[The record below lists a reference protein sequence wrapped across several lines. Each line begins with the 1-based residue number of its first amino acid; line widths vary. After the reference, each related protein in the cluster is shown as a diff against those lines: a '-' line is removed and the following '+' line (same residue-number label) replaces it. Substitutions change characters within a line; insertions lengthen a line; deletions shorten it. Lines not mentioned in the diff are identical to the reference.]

1 MKKYAK
7 IINDKTKVCEVG
19 IGTNT
24 AFYKSL
30 GMEEIEVEQSYNGD
44 WYVAGYA
51 PEKPQELIN
60 KEEIQELKKQLDVTD
75 YKIIKCSEYS
85 LAGKELPYDIEYLHT
100 QRQAIRDRITELEG

>member
-1 MKKYAK
+1 MKKFAK
-7 IINDKTKVCEVG
+7 IIDDKTKICEVG

-24 AFYKSL
+24 SFYQSI
-30 GMEEIEVEQSYNGD
+30 GMEEIEVEQAYDGT

-51 PEKPQELIN
+51 PAKPQELIN
-60 KEEIQELKKQLDVTD
+60 KEEIKELKKQLDDTD

-85 LAGKELPYDIEYLHT
+85 LAGKELPYDVEYLHT

>member
-1 MKKYAK
+1 MKKFAK
-7 IINDKTKVCEVG
+7 IIDDKTKICEVG

-24 AFYKSL
+24 SFYKSL
-30 GMEEIEVEQSYNGD
+30 GMEEIEVEQAYNGT

-60 KEEIQELKKQLDVTD
+60 KEEIQELKKQLDDTD

-85 LAGKELPYDIEYLHT
+85 LAGKELPYDVEYLHT